1 MPATA
6 TSIVINLPNI
16 GRRSHVEKEDG
27 EIVRVVGDSM
37 AYVKT
42 LSGDAFAFS
51 AEDIQGYHG
60 EPLHLLG
67 LRSGAHVQIT
77 RNSFSPEVSLIL
89 NPTV

>member
-6 TSIVINLPNI
+6 TSLVINLPNL
-16 GRRSHVEKEDG
+16 GRRSQAEKEVG

-60 EPLHLLG
+60 EPLHVLG
-67 LRSGAHVQIT
+67 LRPGAHVEIT
-77 RNSFSPEVSLIL
+77 RTSFSPAISLIL
-89 NPTV
+89 NPSV